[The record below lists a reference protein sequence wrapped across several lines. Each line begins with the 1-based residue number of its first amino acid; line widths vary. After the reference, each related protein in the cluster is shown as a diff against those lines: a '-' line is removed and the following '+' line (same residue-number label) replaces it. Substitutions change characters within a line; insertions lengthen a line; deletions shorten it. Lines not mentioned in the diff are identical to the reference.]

1 MFKIKH
7 ENELTGDELAI
18 PAIRFIEEIED
29 WAEKYAKTKSIT
41 VATDCMEWLA
51 KLLEIDD
58 EKQQFNGGQK

>member
-7 ENELTGDELAI
+7 ENELTGDELAK
-18 PAIRFIEEIED
+18 IEE
-29 WAEKYAKTKSIT
+29 WAEKYARTKSIT

-58 EKQQFNGGQK
+58 EKQQFNGGEK

>member
-7 ENELTGDELAI
+7 ENELTGDELI
-18 PAIRFIEEIED
+18 KIEE
-29 WAEKYAKTKSIT
+29 WAEEYAKTKSIT

-51 KLLEIDD
+51 KLLGIDD